1 MSFAHG
7 DFETGQVQFAHGAL
21 VHNGVAGLAAQLLAV
36 DREMLRACGDAV
48 ALDAANEAGGH
59 TAGDDRIFRIVLEVA
74 SAQRVAL
81 NVHARAEQHVHVEIV
96 RFLAQRLAHFLGE
109 RRIPGVGH
117 GSRGREAGGRLG
129 CAEAEMVAL
138 AKLATHAVRAIA
150 HDEAGNVGAIVAAR
164 IPFGSTGQHRR
175 LLNNRKV
182 FKFHGFSLT
191 LGVAKTC
198 FAEPAL
204 SAPPDCAV
212 FLRFPAAVPR
222 CIAPCRTWDFAAS
235 LIEPAFAMPSPPYYT
250 TCRFARTIGIW
261 AR

>member
-1 MSFAHG
+1 MLVFVGVDAVDLVVGGHDGHRMSFAHG

-191 LGVAKTC
+191 VVCGTRWAHPR
-198 FAEPAL
+198 PAL
-204 SAPPDCAV
+204 FV
-212 FLRFPAAVPR
+212 MRFPTAAPHVRFR
-222 CIAPCRTWDFAAS
+222 C
-235 LIEPAFAMPSPPYYT
+235 
-250 TCRFARTIGIW
+250 
-261 AR
+261 